1 VSVGAQRGQKRALD
15 SLELEL
21 KVKML
26 ECWELNSGPLQE
38 QLLLI
43 GKLSLEPGWY
53 FLSEF

>member
-1 VSVGAQRGQKRALD
+1 MSVGAQRGQKRALD